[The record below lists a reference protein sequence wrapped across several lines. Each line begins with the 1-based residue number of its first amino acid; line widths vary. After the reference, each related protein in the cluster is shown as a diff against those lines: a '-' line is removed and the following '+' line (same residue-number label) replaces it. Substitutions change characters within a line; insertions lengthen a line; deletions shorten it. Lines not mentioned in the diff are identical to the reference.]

1 MHFSKPSRKAGP
13 NPLLLENDTIV
24 VGSRLEKLL
33 ISCLAR
39 AETGPSNTTT
49 SSDGR
54 RVWLE
59 MLVKVSFSSSA
70 VVWLYID
77 IKAEK
82 FMGADT
88 SRGSDQIEL
97 TLVGNSCHVL

>member
-1 MHFSKPSRKAGP
+1 MP
-13 NPLLLENDTIV
+13 LLENIFGRNSPAIYIHGVIV
-24 VGSRLEKLL
+24 PVLNG
-33 ISCLAR
+33 
-39 AETGPSNTTT
+39 TT